1 MAEHETIDV
10 TAAIDVTEIGEAINK
25 GKDRIQQETKGI
37 LTPLPWGSICER
49 IAGEIRKQ
57 LGKDMMP
64 WLGKAWTKARELHE
78 FKNPDKYPPGDD
90 AFYNMFPNS
99 VEGVMRTRVTVKC
112 AGEEIGHLPFD
123 VTVTAKFH
131 AAALVIRDARIAG
144 FGGGDYEI
152 TLKIA
157 LFEKELCEPISL
169 YKSRLPVQVPFEPGL
184 PIP

>member
-1 MAEHETIDV
+1 
-10 TAAIDVTEIGEAINK
+10 
-25 GKDRIQQETKGI
+25 
-37 LTPLPWGSICER
+37 
-49 IAGEIRKQ
+49 
-57 LGKDMMP
+57 
-64 WLGKAWTKARELHE
+64 
-78 FKNPDKYPPGDD
+78 
-90 AFYNMFPNS
+90 S

-184 PIP
+184 PSRSRAPQSPANRLIASASATSRGVTPPVSCVLSRKSTRFQTLVISG